1 MNIATAK
8 LRRLQFLARIVAREI
23 RHLDVT
29 DRRLFAAPFT
39 REMAANLEQEV
50 ELAERLDAF
59 VSRFGRLQDTVGDKL
74 LPQYLDA
81 VGEATGPAIDNLNRM
96 EKLGLIDSAE
106 LWMTLRDLR
115 NQMIHEYIEDADTLA
130 NALNKAHEHVGT
142 LTRDAQCILADLKA
156 RGWISAGDL
165 TAVPGQ

>member
-1 MNIATAK
+1 
-8 LRRLQFLARIVAREI
+8 
-23 RHLDVT
+23 
-29 DRRLFAAPFT
+29 
-39 REMAANLEQEV
+39 MAANLEQEV

-59 VSRFGRLQDTVGDKL
+59 VSRFRRLQDTVGDKL

-115 NQMIHEYIEDADTLA
+115 NPMIHEYIEDADAPA
-130 NALNKAHEHVGT
+130 NALNKADKHVGQHDKGCPT
-142 LTRDAQCILADLKA
+142 HTGRP
-156 RGWISAGDL
+156 GSAGLDKRPGP
-165 TAVPGQ
+165 ARCSGSVVPCWHLNQSGGFR